1 MNIAEYSIKNKVIS
15 WLFIVILAIGGVTS
29 FLELGRLEDPA
40 FTIKDAMIVATYPG
54 ATSKEVEE
62 ELTYPLEKE
71 IRKLPYIDRITS
83 TSSNGMS
90 QIMVSMKMDY
100 GPDELPQIWDE
111 MRRKINDLQPTLP
124 QGVQSLQIIDDFGD
138 VYGVMLMLTGD
149 DYDYVELKRYADHL
163 RREIELVDGV
173 GKVDIAGD
181 QQEMLFV
188 EISLDRL
195 ASLNL
200 DMNVVSGLLNQQN
213 NVVSAGEVMVNGES
227 LVIRPSGTLNTVQAL
242 ENLIIHGRDTGNLIR
257 LKDVATITRSI
268 QEKPGNMILFN
279 GKKAIN
285 IGISFASGVNVVEVG
300 ERLNAELS
308 SLESIKPAGLD
319 MSYFYN
325 QAQEV
330 DDSVKAF
337 VISLAEAV
345 AIVIIVLLFTMGLRS
360 GVIIGVVLLLTVFGT
375 FILMNY
381 NNIELHRIS
390 LGALI
395 IALGMLVDNAIV
407 VVEGI
412 LVGLKKGRTKVQ
424 AAVDIVKQTQW
435 PLLGATVIAITAF
448 APIGLSQDATGEF
461 MGSLFWVLCFSLF
474 LSWVTAIT
482 LTPFLA
488 DLLLKEEEKDTNGE
502 DEDPYKGWLFVV
514 FGALLKFSLRFRW
527 MMVAAMVALLV
538 GAVIAFGNV
547 KQQFFPPSNTPMFYV
562 DMWMPEGT
570 DIRQTIKQAETVE
583 SYIRQQDDIDF
594 VSVSIGQGLQRF
606 ALTYQPEK
614 SYEAYAQFQVR
625 TTDRDNMF
633 KLLHKL
639 DDNLAK
645 TFDEPTFQF
654 KLMEFGPS
662 PASKIE
668 ARITGPD
675 PKVLRELAVQV
686 EDILHTDP
694 GARNIRHDWRE
705 RTKELVPVFNESK
718 ARRLGISKEDLSSTL
733 QMAFGGS
740 TFGVLRDGTHTLPIM
755 MRLPEAERVDFES
768 LQNVKIWSPSLQ
780 TYIPVD
786 QIIDGVELDW
796 SEPLIQRRDR
806 KRTLTVLA
814 DHDVLSDDTAAS
826 LFARVQPKV
835 MALHIP
841 EGYEITWGGEYES
854 SKDAQEGLFG
864 SLPMGYLLMFIITIL
879 LFNSIKKPLVIWFTV
894 PLSII
899 GVAFGLLTTNMPFS
913 FTAFLGLLSLS
924 GMILKNGIVLL
935 DQINLELESG
945 KDPYLAIVDSAIS
958 RVRPVSMAALTTIL
972 GMIPLVFDAFFGSMA
987 ITIMAGLGF
996 ATVLTLI
1003 VVPVMF
1009 AILFR
1014 IKPTTA

>member
-257 LKDVATITRSI
+257 LKDVATITRDI

-461 MGSLFWVLCFSLF
+461 MGSLFWVLCFSLL

-502 DEDPYKGWLFVV
+502 DEDPYKGWLFIV

-527 MMVAAMVALLV
+527 MTVAAMVALLV

-570 DIRQTIKQAETVE
+570 DIRQTIKQAEKVE
-583 SYIRQQDDIDF
+583 SHIRQQDDIDF

-686 EDILHTDP
+686 EDILHRDP